1 MSVTM
6 TGTGIQ
12 NDPFVPQDWDDF
24 VTAIGTSGA
33 YVELPIV
40 PIKTKDEHIMSGKLY
55 FDSTGNRIQSP
66 IESELSD
73 YYENG
78 FVLDANA
85 YAPMGIR
92 LDFNGVTL
100 NGNGASIINCYVP
113 NDTCGLRFKNSIIK
127 NINFLNFYSES
138 TDYWG
143 FISPSGGSDRLLTEN
158 VQFSGFITRGSFCGT
173 NGMPAFKSTTF
184 SITFGTS
191 ASFINKPLNDSDKYY
206 QFCLLDFYGS
216 SSQLFGSTYG
226 NKILNCKMTGTLKGV
241 TNSSH
246 PLFPSAGSST
256 TNVIDMDVTE
266 YQNATF
272 NYDNGNSH
280 NPYIINTDK
289 IASETTHV
297 GITGVTT
304 QQLQDAAYLRNIG
317 FPVGD

>member
-24 VTAIGTSGA
+24 VTVIGTSGA

-40 PIKTKDEHIMSGKLY
+40 PIKTTDEHIMSGKLY
-55 FDSTGNRIQSP
+55 FDSIGNRIQSP
-66 IESELSD
+66 VESELSD

-92 LDFNGVTL
+92 LDFNGITL

-113 NDTCGLRFKNSIIK
+113 NEACGLRFTSQTTTLK

-143 FISPSGGSDRLLTEN
+143 FISPSDRLLTEN
-158 VQFSGFITRGSFCGT
+158 VQFSGFITRGSFCGV

-191 ASFINKPLNDSDKYY
+191 ASFINNQLNDSDKYY
-206 QFCLLDFYGS
+206 QFCLFDFYGS
-216 SSQLFGSTYG
+216 PYKLFGSSDG
-226 NKILNCKMTGTLKGV
+226 NKILNCKMTGTLKG
-241 TNSSH
+241 TAEPTH
-246 PLFPSAGSST
+246 PLFPSGDSST

-266 YQNATF
+266 YQNVQF

-289 IASETTHV
+289 LPTGTTYV
-297 GITGVTT
+297 GMTAVTT
-304 QQLQDAAYLRNIG
+304 QQLQDASYLRSIG